1 MCCELFEQMYYRSS
15 DSARQGQNNSF
26 KSGSSVPVSTSF
38 NNDYQVLNPHQLYPT
53 HVNQGASRVK
63 LNYSKPSVYK
73 QDNDCRYGV
82 SSLKIYHPLIIISYS
97 TCSKCVILFTAISL
111 FLQFIQLTTSH
122 EYHR

>member
-1 MCCELFEQMYYRSS
+1 MFKFILNCPNGFIYRSS

-53 HVNQGASRVK
+53 HVNQGASRAK
-63 LNYSKPSVYK
+63 LNYNKPSVYK

-82 SSLKIYHPLIIISYS
+82 SSFKIHHPLIIISYS
-97 TCSKCVILFTAISL
+97 TLRNSFYSNLAIFAIHTAHNFT
-111 FLQFIQLTTSH
+111 
-122 EYHR
+122 